1 MDALKATGLC
11 RGYGKGDLKTKVLD
25 GFDLTLA
32 PGAFEVLMGPSGSGK
47 STFLHVAAGLLTAD
61 AGTVEIGGTVPPE
74 LYKAVAEV
82 LAYVYHLKHPY
93 RYAG

>member
-32 PGAFEVLMGPSGSGK
+32 SGVSIIFKAKVFYYIYTSNIFFGSSFFFTYAD
-47 STFLHVAAGLLTAD
+47 STDYSFHVIILQFQSSYGTLIPAD
-61 AGTVEIGGTVPPE
+61 
-74 LYKAVAEV
+74 
-82 LAYVYHLKHPY
+82 
-93 RYAG
+93 

>member
-11 RGYGKGDLKTKVLD
+11 RSYSTGELKTKVLD

-47 STFLHVAAGLLTAD
+47 STFLHVAAGL
-61 AGTVEIGGTVPPE
+61 
-74 LYKAVAEV
+74 
-82 LAYVYHLKHPY
+82 
-93 RYAG
+93 